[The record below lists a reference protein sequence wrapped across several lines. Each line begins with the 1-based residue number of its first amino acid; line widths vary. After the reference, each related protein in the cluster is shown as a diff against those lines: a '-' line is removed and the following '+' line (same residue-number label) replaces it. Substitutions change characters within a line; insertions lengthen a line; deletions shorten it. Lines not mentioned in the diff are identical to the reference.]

1 MAQEQVMYQAEQ
13 ENKRLVQDIETVR
26 RLLTKHKAEDLIPIL
41 IPDGLEAT
49 SPVKDL
55 PSSINWQTDI
65 ERLDLDYENNIL
77 QSSSGGRPLR

>member
-1 MAQEQVMYQAEQ
+1 MAQEQLMYQVEQ
-13 ENKRLVQDIETVR
+13 DNKRLVQDIKTVR

-55 PSSINWQTDI
+55 PSS
-65 ERLDLDYENNIL
+65 L
-77 QSSSGGRPLR
+77 S

>member
-13 ENKRLVQDIETVR
+13 ENKRLVQDVAKVR
-26 RLLTKHKAEDLIPIL
+26 RLLSKHKAEDLIPIL

-55 PSSINWQTDI
+55 PSS
-65 ERLDLDYENNIL
+65 L
-77 QSSSGGRPLR
+77 S